1 MPVRAGSVSVQTLAR
16 AERKP
21 DGLPSLNGELA
32 KSAVAIG
39 CSARLT
45 RNFATMSA
53 SEAKSRLAC
62 TVQVRNIMSR
72 PMPPTLGMYSRMIL

>member
-1 MPVRAGSVSVQTLAR
+1 MPVRALSVSVQTLAR

-21 DGLPSLNGELA
+21 LGRPSTKGELA
-32 KSAVAIG
+32 KRAVTIG

-45 RNFATMSA
+45 RNFFTMSA
-53 SEAKSRLAC
+53 SEAKSRFAC

-72 PMPPTLGMYSRMIL
+72 PIEPTLGM

>member
-1 MPVRAGSVSVQTLAR
+1 MPVRSGSVSVQTLAR

-21 DGLPSLNGELA
+21 EGLPSTKGELA
-32 KSAVAIG
+32 NRAVATG
-39 CSARLT
+39 CRARLV

-53 SEAKSRLAC
+53 SEPKSRLAC

-72 PMPPTLGMYSRMIL
+72 PSPPTFGM